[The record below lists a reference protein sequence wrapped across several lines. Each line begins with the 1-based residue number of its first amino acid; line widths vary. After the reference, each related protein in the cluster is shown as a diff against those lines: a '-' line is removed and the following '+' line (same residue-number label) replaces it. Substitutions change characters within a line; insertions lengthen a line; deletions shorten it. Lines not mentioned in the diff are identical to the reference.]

1 MGFGEAVKSVIFKNY
16 ATFSGRASR
25 SEYWWFTLFNIIA
38 SIALQV
44 LTIALGVIDPIL
56 AGIAGLLVIVFF
68 LGIFVPSLAVIV
80 RRLHDVDKS
89 GWWYLIVLTGIGA
102 LVVLYWMIIK
112 GTEGD
117 NRFGPDPLGNVA
129 DRFT

>member
-44 LTIALGVIDPIL
+44 STIALGAIDPIL